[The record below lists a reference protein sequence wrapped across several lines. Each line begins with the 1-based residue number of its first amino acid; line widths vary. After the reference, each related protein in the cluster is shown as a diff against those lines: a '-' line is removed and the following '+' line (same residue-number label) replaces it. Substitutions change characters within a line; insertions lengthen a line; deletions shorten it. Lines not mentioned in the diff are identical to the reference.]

1 MVKDLVQYIVKE
13 LVSFPDDVQVTVT
26 TVGDK
31 DTLEI
36 KVNDQDRGRLI
47 GKEGKTIKAIRGL
60 VNVVLPE
67 GKKIMVEIAQ

>member
-1 MVKDLVQYIVKE
+1 MIKDLVQHVVKE
-13 LVSFPDDVQVTVT
+13 LVSFPDDVHVEVV

-31 DTLEI
+31 STLEI

-60 VNVVLPE
+60 VHVLLPE
-67 GKKIMVEIAQ
+67 GKKITVEIVQ